1 MAPELRE
8 LIEKEHGVV
17 GQGPFAQHGG
27 LVSADQNDIGD
38 SMMGGTQG
46 AHGREGGAPAGE
58 TINAVD
64 AGGFYASASVR
75 SGRW

>member
-1 MAPELRE
+1 MSRSAWD

-27 LVSADQNDIGD
+27 LVTADQNDIAD
-38 SMMGGTQG
+38 SMMGGTKG

-58 TINAVD
+58 TINAVG
-64 AGGFYASASVR
+64 AGVSMASASVR